1 MSNQTVK
8 TLYSILHG
16 LGIQGV
22 IAGGAAR
29 CELHGKPIKDYDFIV
44 FGLNY
49 DEVHRKLVNDDVYID
64 AEYSEAYGNTE
75 RFQWCI
81 KVEIEGVAVDLIGVA
96 GAYNVQTAI
105 DSFDFGIN
113 HCYFAPDGVAHPGGW
128 FPRRPGDLVV
138 VLHRAE
144 LTIERCK
151 RFMREYPQYDW
162 NIAIDLSL
170 TKPLPK
176 DRE

>member
-1 MSNQTVK
+1 MPNETVK

-29 CELHGKPIKDYDFIV
+29 CELHGKPIKDYDFVV

-49 DEVHRKLVNDDVYID
+49 DEVRRKLVNDDVYID
-64 AEYSEAYGNTE
+64 EEYSEAYGNTE

-96 GAYNVQTAI
+96 GAYNVKTAI
-105 DSFDFGIN
+105 DSFDYGIN
-113 HCYFAPDGVAHPGGW
+113 HCYFSPDGVAHKGSF
-128 FPRRPGDLVV
+128 FPEVGEQVA
-138 VLHRAE
+138 VLPRGE
-144 LTIERCK
+144 LSRDRVH
-151 RFMREYPQYDW
+151 RFMGDYPQYSW
-162 NIAIDLSL
+162 TGAYCL
-170 TKPLPK
+170 TYNKPLPK
-176 DRE
+176 DRA